1 MSLFH
6 TENRNRFWFLKLKKH
21 RKIKRY
27 TKILQQICTASIEK
41 SKENTDCCNC
51 KLLVIILSSKT
62 DGQNNQLVLAVCILR
77 KNNSFWSGV
86 VLRNLSIRRK
96 ETIKFMT
103 FLMPAFLDCP
113 ISLWKPIL
121 PYLTFPFLFN
131 QFLSRSLQVPYFIH
145 LREGFWIGTIL
156 LKDSNPERSAL
167 KVQLI
172 WSRSGV
178 TSIDCNLPSP
188 CMTRDM
194 LKLTLAVTLSC
205 FGSFYS
211 KMLKKI

>member
-96 ETIKFMT
+96 ETIK
-103 FLMPAFLDCP
+103 LRLSDACL
-113 ISLWKPIL
+113 SGL
-121 PYLTFPFLFN
+121 PYIPLKTNSSLPNFPFLVQPVSFPVTP
-131 QFLSRSLQVPYFIH
+131 SSLFH
-145 LREGFWIGTIL
+145 TLEGRL
-156 LKDSNPERSAL
+156 LNRYNFA
-167 KVQLI
+167 Q
-172 WSRSGV
+172 G
-178 TSIDCNLPSP
+178 
-188 CMTRDM
+188 
-194 LKLTLAVTLSC
+194 
-205 FGSFYS
+205 
-211 KMLKKI
+211 